1 MATMHEV
8 HVLIT
13 VKFPEP
19 LLERLEAVSP
29 QLILHQHPSRGPED
43 LPADLLPEIE
53 VLYTLRAL
61 PDPEQVPN
69 LRWVQFHFAG
79 IDHVIDH
86 PLVSSG
92 VQVTTLSGAAVPQ
105 MAEFAMMAMLALGHR
120 LPRMWEDRNAKR
132 WAEDRFQRFSPLEL
146 RGATVGVVGYGSI
159 GREVARLCQAFG
171 AEVLATKRDLKHLE
185 DTGYIPEGL
194 GDPRADIPRRLYPPQ
209 ALRSMV
215 SLCDFVVVTVP
226 LTAET
231 RGMVDEDVLAAMKS
245 TAFLVDISRGG
256 VVDHG
261 ALVEALQEGRIAGA
275 ALDVYP
281 VEPLPEGSP
290 LWEMSNVILSPH
302 VAGASPHYMERAA
315 ELFAANLRRYISGQP
330 LLNHFDPK
338 RGY

>member
-13 VKFPEP
+13 VTFPEP
-19 LLERLEAVSP
+19 LLERLQAVSP
-29 QLILHQHPSRGPED
+29 QLTLHQHPSRRPQD

-159 GREVARLCQAFG
+159 GREVARLCQTFG

-194 GDPRADIPRRLYPPQ
+194 GDPRAEIPRRLYPPQ

-231 RGMVDEDVLAAMKS
+231 RGMVDAQVLAAMKP

-261 ALVEALQEGRIAGA
+261 ALLEALQEERIAGA

-281 VEPLPEGSP
+281 VEPLPESSP
-290 LWEMSNVILSPH
+290 LWEMPNVILSPH

-315 ELFAANLRRYISGQP
+315 DLFAANLRRYISGQP